1 MLDET
6 GVNVHMQ
13 AGDTDLANKFV
24 GFLLK
29 ADSIS
34 CQSSLKEQP

>member
-1 MLDET
+1 MLDKT
-6 GVNVHMQ
+6 GVTVHMQ
-13 AGDTDLANKFV
+13 VGDTDLANKFI

-34 CQSSLKEQP
+34 SQSSLKEQP